1 MALGYTTYKTPN
13 AIFFIGED
21 LTGKEGCGVYLAV
34 QGGVMVATATTDT
47 PYGIVTVG
55 GPSEDGVT
63 YPGLIGGSSVEFV
76 DMLGCTVQVQISSS
90 GSVAAGDFVLPR
102 TPTTSRRSTS
112 SSVAAGDFLLI
123 DSAEQDGTFVS
134 ANSQAANQGDWFWGL
149 ALTNAGAGEQCLM
162 RFQPVNVQYVAP

>member
-13 AIFFIGED
+13 AIFTIGSD
-21 LTGKEGCGVYLAV
+21 LTGKEGCGVWLHS
-34 QGGVMVATATTDT
+34 QGQVRVATSSTDL
-47 PYGIVTVG
+47 PYAIVTVG

-76 DMLGCTVQVQISSS
+76 DMLGCTVQVQ
-90 GSVAAGDFVLPR
+90 V
-102 TPTTSRRSTS
+102 STS

>member
-13 AIFFIGED
+13 AIFTINED
-21 LTGKEGCGVYLAV
+21 LTGKEGCGVTLAG
-34 QGGVMVATATTDT
+34 QGTVAVAGGTTDI
-47 PYGIVTVG
+47 PYAIVTVG

-76 DMLGCTVQVQISSS
+76 DMLGCTVQVQIS
-90 GSVAAGDFVLPR
+90 
-102 TPTTSRRSTS
+102 TTGGVS
-112 SSVAAGDFLLI
+112 ANEFLLI

-134 ANSQAANQGDWFWGL
+134 ANNQSPAAGDWIWGL

-162 RFQPVNVQYVAP
+162 RFQPANVEV

>member
-13 AIFFIGED
+13 AIFTIDED
-21 LTGKEGCGVYLAV
+21 LTGKEGCGVWLHS
-34 QGGVMVATATTDT
+34 QGRVRIADSPQSI
-47 PYGIVTVG
+47 PYAIVTVG

-90 GSVAAGDFVLPR
+90 GSVAANE
-102 TPTTSRRSTS
+102 
-112 SSVAAGDFLLI
+112 FLLI
-123 DSAEQDGTFVS
+123 DSAEQDGTFTS
-134 ANSQAANQGDWFWGL
+134 ANNQPPAAGDWLWGL

-162 RFQPVNVQYVAP
+162 RFQPANVQV

>member
-13 AIFFIGED
+13 AIFLIGSD
-21 LTGKEGCGVYLAV
+21 LTGKEGFGVYLAG
-34 QGGVMVATATTDT
+34 QGGVMLATATTDN

-76 DMLGCTVQVQISSS
+76 DMLGCTVQVQISGTGGVS
-90 GSVAAGDFVLPR
+90 ANEFVL
-102 TPTTSRRSTS
+102 
-112 SSVAAGDFLLI
+112 I
-123 DSAEQDGTFVS
+123 DITEPGTFVS
-134 ANSQAANQGDWFWGL
+134 ANSQLPNQGDWLWGL

-162 RFQPVNVQYVAP
+162 RFQPSNVQV

>member
-76 DMLGCTVQVQISSS
+76 DMLGCTVQVQ
-90 GSVAAGDFVLPR
+90 V
-102 TPTTSRRSTS
+102 STS